1 MKPSS
6 SKTVLQP
13 VANRWQHVRT
23 YRGKK
28 IEQLVFST
36 ALATTRVHLPP
47 RKNAQGAAR

>member
-1 MKPSS
+1 MKAPS

-23 YRGKK
+23 WRGKK

-36 ALATTRVHLPP
+36 ARAVTKVHLPA
-47 RKNAQGAAR
+47 RNADQGAAR